1 MKKLIV
7 WTVFVSER
15 TGIQLPEYDPVFDT
29 VQFIY
34 TYLEHY
40 LSLLVDSHV
49 VVVLHGWAAE
59 HHPSCSLT
67 PLPQKE
73 RGKKYNDKDSRV
85 EIKMGRSLSNH
96 CDGQSRLRVGR

>member
-1 MKKLIV
+1 M
-7 WTVFVSER
+7 WAVFVSER
-15 TGIQLPEYDPVFDT
+15 TGIQLSEYDLVLDT

-59 HHPSCSLT
+59 HRPSCSLT
-67 PLPQKE
+67 SLPQKE
-73 RGKKYNDKDSRV
+73 RGRKYNDKDSRV
-85 EIKMGRSLSNH
+85 EIKMGRSLNSY
-96 CDGQSRLRVGR
+96 CDEQTDSG